1 MKEAVVNELSFLKY
15 PNFELPA
22 ANDLEAAK
30 PLMKNF
36 VVCASEGFRL
46 GIISTLRMSE
56 FFHAIE
62 LTAGYPIAM
71 WMTDKSVDRD
81 DRVRFSRF
89 ATSSPYIDGDFEETT
104 FGDCIARGLGS
115 CMINRSIAVSY
126 ASDAAWSMP
135 EISVKVR
142 RLSED
147 GTMTEIDE
155 TVRNASEL
163 KHWANHA
170 DWIRSQIA
178 AEVQSG
184 ADLITRAH
192 ELVPHLRFGPTAVS
206 QISELTGAERYFQ
219 WLVKSLLLADSEVS
233 GWELGMFPHNRLP
246 GPATG
251 ESGPVRNSR
260 RLRDM
265 RNFAT
270 DDGRTEFMEHHMKNM
285 AENRRVHYLVEPSRR
300 IMVIGYFG
308 EHLETAQY

>member
-1 MKEAVVNELSFLKY
+1 MKEAVVNELSFLKS

-22 ANDLEAAK
+22 ADDLEAAR

-56 FFHAIE
+56 SFHAVE
-62 LTAGYPIAM
+62 LAAGYPIAI

-81 DRVRFSRF
+81 DRVRFIRF
-89 ATSSPYIDGDFEETT
+89 ATSSPYIDGDLEETT

-115 CMINRSIAVSY
+115 CMINRSVAVSC

-135 EISVKVR
+135 LISVMVR

-163 KHWANHA
+163 KHWADHA
-170 DWIRSQIA
+170 DWIRSEIA
-178 AEVQSG
+178 GEIQSG
-184 ADLITRAH
+184 ADLIARAH
-192 ELVPHLRFGPTAVS
+192 ELVPNLRFGRSAVP
-206 QISELTGAERYFQ
+206 QISALTGTERYFQ

-233 GWELGMFPHNRLP
+233 GWDGGMFPHNRLP

-251 ESGPVRNSR
+251 ESGPVRNSP

-270 DDGRTEFMEHHMKNM
+270 DDGRTEFMEYHMKNLG
-285 AENRRVHYLVEPSRR
+285 ENRRVHFLFEPSRR
-300 IMVIGYFG
+300 VMIIGYFG
-308 EHLETAQY
+308 EHLETAQF